1 MPLLMALHCT
11 MHCPLPVAP
20 FLLLAP
26 RCLAGLHEHDLSW
39 LAEATLSDDESSD
52 DEAWE
57 CTESLR
63 ATLVPAHDL
72 STCLWD
78 LCTRPAGM
86 SVSSLLRL
94 YCQRT
99 GCRIDDSSAA
109 VALNSPALSLF
120 KPWVVAGEDRR
131 ECKAWWVRRQLPS
144 ADSDFWSYPCATAQ
158 RYVEVAS
165 PRLAAALADER
176 RSHVIACDRLD
187 QLPLLFAP
195 AGGVVLETR
204 RAALAPAAF
213 SHRQY
218 DRRPDAESLR
228 TPPTTPNRP
237 LTTFEFEPPLDVPMR
252 TASDVGE
259 ILFAKPLAR
268 LHRHERR
275 SQRMW
280 RLAALGQYA
289 SARAAKP
296 PDLQL
301 NVRRSTRVAFRGVPM
316 DLTSQPFRSLQPSR
330 WPSRPP
336 PGDLRIARIRREFR
350 DHPDF
355 TDRGLRSM
363 LSHGNPSHG
372 ASITNVI
379 HLAGP
384 HMGPL
389 KHFQHW
395 WPLVQKD
402 VEKGWARTSF
412 PAVVGYW
419 PLTVHPSGVVL
430 QKGSWR
436 RTDDMSW
443 PPPPID
449 EESSRRNPAGVL
461 AHNAMQFEV
470 PFMVFVFIAMLTAA
484 AATMLVAGVEVLL
497 HYIDLRSAYKR
508 TGQQLATLN
517 MRLYSTPM
525 GQQVNDTICFGQGD
539 GPSSFSRQSGW
550 MSFVM
555 RRELTYAD
563 ACHPT
568 RCAAIL
574 AWQQMRLGS
583 EGADA
588 SWAALFVLIVFI
600 DDFGAAS
607 FNDLLWRL
615 DGSPVLLADG
625 SQRRR
630 AFLHHEVK
638 AFVVA
643 RFGHDS
649 GVDKEAWPAPC
660 LVLLGLGIDLVAEVK
675 RLDSEKRERYA
686 EAIAA
691 LVLNGRIGRARLLSL
706 AFKLLVVCEVRPD
719 ARQWLHSIF
728 RLLRRVDSAGLPCRI
743 FYVSADALDDG
754 SKEAAGDML
763 HFRELLKSADD
774 ITVPLASRSIFP
786 LENDPSVLVKFDDA
800 SGRQA
805 EHLMQEADGT
815 PGFGGCAVRRGDLF
829 YMHGEWDTEE
839 LDALHISV
847 LEAHQLFMS
856 TFTLLDAV
864 DSDVAYCIEFN
875 DNVGAEFSAAR
886 EVPHAELMQRVIAQR
901 SRMLRERNVFVLTE
915 RVPSATNEW
924 ADHLS
929 RGRVSIV
936 LQQAAA
942 LGLRCIRLTPS
953 DDVRST
959 AYLRR
964 SA

>member
-1 MPLLMALHCT
+1 
-11 MHCPLPVAP
+11 
-20 FLLLAP
+20 
-26 RCLAGLHEHDLSW
+26 
-39 LAEATLSDDESSD
+39 
-52 DEAWE
+52 
-57 CTESLR
+57 
-63 ATLVPAHDL
+63 
-72 STCLWD
+72 
-78 LCTRPAGM
+78 M

-94 YCQRT
+94 YRQRT
-99 GCRIDDSSAA
+99 GLRVDDQAANVALSSAS
-109 VALNSPALSLF
+109 LRLF
-120 KPWVVAGEDRR
+120 KPRLVADGGLCEGKR
-131 ECKAWWVRRQLPS
+131 WWVCRVLPS
-144 ADSDFWSYPCATAQ
+144 AEDSFWSYPWAASQVDRAMESRRLSRALATERQ
-158 RYVEVAS
+158 CDVVAS
-165 PRLAAALADER
+165 TRDAE
-176 RSHVIACDRLD
+176 
-187 QLPLLFAP
+187 LPMLFAP
-195 AGGVVLETR
+195 AGGVVLTAR
-204 RAALAPAAF
+204 RAHMAPPAF

-228 TPPTTPNRP
+228 APPPRPNKP
-237 LTTFEFEPPLDVPMR
+237 LVTFEFEPPADVPER
-252 TASDVGE
+252 LASDIND
-259 ILFAKPLAR
+259 ILFTKPLAR
-268 LHRHERR
+268 LQRHERR
-275 SQRMW
+275 CQRMW
-280 RLAALGQYA
+280 RLAELKQYF

-301 NVRRSTRVAFRGVPM
+301 NVRRSTRVAFRNIPM
-316 DLTSQPFRSLQPSR
+316 DLTAKPFRSLQPSR
-330 WPSRPP
+330 WPYRPP
-336 PGDLRIARIRREFR
+336 PGDLRIARIRQEFR

-363 LSHGNPSHG
+363 ISHGNPSHG
-372 ASITNVI
+372 ASIGNVI

-389 KHFQHW
+389 KQFEHW
-395 WPLVQKD
+395 WPLVEREA
-402 VEKGWARTSF
+402 EKGWARTGF
-412 PAVVGYW
+412 PEVVGYW

-443 PPPPID
+443 PPPPVD
-449 EESSRRNPAGVL
+449 DESSRRNPAGVL

-470 PFMVFVFIAMLTAA
+470 PFMVFVFVAMLTAA

-508 TGQQLATLN
+508 TGQQSSTLN
-517 MRLYSTPM
+517 MRLYSTPR

-550 MSFVM
+550 MSFVA

-574 AWQQMRLGS
+574 AWQCARLS
-583 EGADA
+583 CPGADA
-588 SWAALFVLIVFI
+588 SWAALFALIVFI
-600 DDFGAAS
+600 DDFGAAG

-630 AFLHHEVK
+630 ASLQHEVL
-638 AFVVA
+638 AYIVA

-649 GVDKEAWPAPC
+649 GVNKEAWPAPC
-660 LVLLGLGIDLVAEVK
+660 LVLLGLGIDLTAEVK
-675 RLDSEKRERYA
+675 RLDAEKRERYA
-686 EAIAA
+686 EAVAA
-691 LVLNGRIGRARLLSL
+691 VLQNGRIGRARLLSL

-719 ARQWLHSIF
+719 ARQWLHSLF
-728 RLLRRVDSAGLPCRI
+728 RLLRRVDAAGLPCRL
-743 FYVSADALDDG
+743 FLLVADSLDEG
-754 SKEAAGDML
+754 CSEAASD
-763 HFRELLKSADD
+763 LLKFGVLLSASDD
-774 ITVPLASRSIFP
+774 ITVPLASRSVFP

-805 EHLMQEADGT
+805 EHLASADDGT
-815 PGFGGCAVRRGDLF
+815 PGFGGCAVRRGALF
-829 YMHGEWDTEE
+829 YMYGEWTAAE
-839 LDALHISV
+839 LDSLHISV

-856 TFTLLDAV
+856 TFTFFDAV
-864 DSDVAYCIEFN
+864 DSDVRYCIEFN
-875 DNVGAEFSAAR
+875 DNVGAELSAAR
-886 EVPHAELMQRVIAQR
+886 EVPHAELMQRVIARR
-901 SRMLRERNVFVLTE
+901 SCMLRERDLFVLTE

-942 LGLRCIRLTPS
+942 LNLRCVRLTPS